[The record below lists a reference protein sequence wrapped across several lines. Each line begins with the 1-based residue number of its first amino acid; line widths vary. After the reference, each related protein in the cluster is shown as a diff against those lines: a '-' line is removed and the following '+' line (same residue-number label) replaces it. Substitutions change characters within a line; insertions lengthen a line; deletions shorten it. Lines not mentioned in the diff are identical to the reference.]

1 MGPSRGNE
9 GASREKEGPNGGSE
23 GATKKEEGADTG
35 NVGPEAG
42 NDESPGVAAR
52 AHYMETGDQLPAV
65 VVGVAG

>member
-9 GASREKEGPNGGSE
+9 GASREKEGP
-23 GATKKEEGADTG
+23 KKREEGADAG

-42 NDESPGVAAR
+42 NDESPDVAAR
-52 AHYMETGDQLPAV
+52 ARYMKRGYQLPAV